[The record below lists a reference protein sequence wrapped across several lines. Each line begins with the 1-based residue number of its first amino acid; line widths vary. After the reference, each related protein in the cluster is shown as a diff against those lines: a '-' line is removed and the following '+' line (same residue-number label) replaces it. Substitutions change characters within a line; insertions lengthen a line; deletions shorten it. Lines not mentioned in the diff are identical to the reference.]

1 MAADYQ
7 AAYQRERI
15 MRQEAEQLLED
26 KSRELYASMQTLQET
41 LENLKAS
48 QNQLVQT
55 EKMASLG
62 VLAAGVAHEINNPIG
77 YITSNFNSLQEGLKY
92 IQSFI
97 NEMQPSIEV
106 ESSTEEIKKTW
117 NQLLKKYD
125 LEFLLED
132 FIDLSKETSEGLSR
146 VKQIVADLRA
156 FTREDKAEKIAVD
169 INDTLR
175 GSINILENQTKY
187 HANIVTKLGE
197 LPLVMGYAGK
207 LSQVFTNLISNAN
220 QAVDDN
226 GTIHIFTEKTDK
238 GIHISVQDN
247 GHGISEENM
256 SNLFTPFFTT
266 KPVGEGTGL
275 GLSIS
280 HGIIEEHGGTILVS
294 SELEVGTIFTVQIPL
309 NQISPNQIAADQ

>member
-1 MAADYQ
+1 MAVDYQ
-7 AAYQRERI
+7 AAYERERT
-15 MRQEAEQLLED
+15 MRQQAEQLLED
-26 KSRELYASMQTLQET
+26 KSRELYTSMQTLEQT
-41 LENLKAS
+41 LDDLKAS

-97 NEMQPSIEV
+97 ADMQPSIE
-106 ESSTEEIKKTW
+106 EEVDAEKIKNLW
-117 NQLLKKYD
+117 QQLLKKYD
-125 LEFLLED
+125 LVYLLED
-132 FIDLSKETSEGLSR
+132 FIDLSKETSEGLAR

-156 FTREDKAEKIAVD
+156 FTREDKAEKSRVD
-169 INDTLR
+169 INDILR

-187 HANIVTKLGE
+187 HANIVTKLTE
-197 LPLVMGYAGK
+197 IPTVMGFAGK

-226 GTIHIFTEKTDK
+226 GTIHIFTEKADD
-238 GIHISVQDN
+238 GIRISVQDN
-247 GHGISEENM
+247 GHGISEDNM
-256 SNLFTPFFTT
+256 KNLFTPFFTT
-266 KPVGEGTGL
+266 KPIGEGTGL

-280 HGIIEEHGGTILVS
+280 HGIIEEHGGEILVS
-294 SELEVGTIFTVQIPL
+294 SKIDVGTIFTVLIPL
-309 NQISPNQIAADQ
+309 SQIVEA

>member
-26 KSRELYASMQTLQET
+26 KSRELYSSMQALEET
-41 LENLKAS
+41 LEDLKAS

-97 NEMQPSIEV
+97 TDMRPSIENETDSEV
-106 ESSTEEIKKTW
+106 IKQTW
-117 NQLLKKYD
+117 NTLLKKYD
-125 LEFLLED
+125 LEYLLSD
-132 FIDLSKETSEGLSR
+132 FIDLSKETSEGLTR
-146 VKQIVADLRA
+146 VRQIIADLRA
-156 FTREDKAEKIAVD
+156 FTREDKAEKVPVD

-187 HANIVTKLGE
+187 HANIITKLSD
-197 LPLVMGYAGK
+197 LPLVMGYVGK

-226 GTIHIFTEKTDK
+226 GTIHIFTEKTDN
-238 GIHISVQDN
+238 GIHISVQDD
-247 GHGISEENM
+247 GHGISDENM
-256 SNLFTPFFTT
+256 KNLFTPFFTT

-294 SELEVGTIFTVQIPL
+294 SEPDIGTIFTVQIPL
-309 NQISPNQIAADQ
+309 NQIAADQ

>member
-7 AAYQRERI
+7 AAYQREKI

-41 LENLKAS
+41 LEDLKAS

-97 NEMQPSIEV
+97 NDMQPSIE
-106 ESSTEEIKKTW
+106 TENNSAEIKKTW
-117 NQLLKKYD
+117 HQLLKKYD

-132 FIDLSKETSEGLSR
+132 FIDLSKETSEGLGR

-156 FTREDKAEKIAVD
+156 FTREDKAEKIPVD

-175 GSINILENQTKY
+175 ASINILENQTKY
-187 HANIVTKLGE
+187 HANIITKLTD

-226 GTIHIFTEKTDK
+226 GSIHIFTEKTEK
-238 GIHISVQDN
+238 GIQISVQDN

-256 SNLFTPFFTT
+256 KNLFTPFFTT
-266 KPVGEGTGL
+266 KPIGEGTGL

-309 NQISPNQIAADQ
+309 NQISHNQIAADQ

>member
-1 MAADYQ
+1 MAVDYQ
-7 AAYQRERI
+7 AAYERERT
-15 MRQEAEQLLED
+15 MRQQAEQLLED
-26 KSRELYASMQTLQET
+26 KSRELYTSMQTLEQT
-41 LENLKAS
+41 LDDLKAS

-97 NEMQPSIEV
+97 ADMQPSIE
-106 ESSTEEIKKTW
+106 EEVDAEKIKNLW
-117 NQLLKKYD
+117 QQLLKKYD
-125 LEFLLED
+125 LVYLLED
-132 FIDLSKETSEGLSR
+132 FIDLSKETSEGLAR

-156 FTREDKAEKIAVD
+156 FTREDKAEKSRVD
-169 INDTLR
+169 INDILR

-187 HANIVTKLGE
+187 HANIVTKLTE
-197 LPLVMGYAGK
+197 IPTVMGFAGK

-226 GTIHIFTEKTDK
+226 GTIHIFTEKADD
-238 GIHISVQDN
+238 GIRISVQDN
-247 GHGISEENM
+247 GHGISEDNM
-256 SNLFTPFFTT
+256 KNLFTPFFTT
-266 KPVGEGTGL
+266 KPIGEGTGL

-280 HGIIEEHGGTILVS
+280 HGIIEEHGGEILVS
-294 SELEVGTIFTVQIPL
+294 SKIDVGTMFTVLIPL
-309 NQISPNQIAADQ
+309 SQIVEG

>member
-1 MAADYQ
+1 MAVDYQ
-7 AAYQRERI
+7 AAYERERT
-15 MRQEAEQLLED
+15 MRQQAEQLLED
-26 KSRELYASMQTLQET
+26 KSRELYTSMQTLEQT
-41 LENLKAS
+41 LDDLKAS

-97 NEMQPSIEV
+97 ADMQPSIE
-106 ESSTEEIKKTW
+106 EEVDAEKIKNLW
-117 NQLLKKYD
+117 QQLLKKYD
-125 LEFLLED
+125 LVYLLED
-132 FIDLSKETSEGLSR
+132 FIDLSKETSEGLAR

-156 FTREDKAEKIAVD
+156 FTREDKAEKSRVD
-169 INDTLR
+169 INDILR

-187 HANIVTKLGE
+187 HANIVTKLTE
-197 LPLVMGYAGK
+197 IPTVMGFAGK

-226 GTIHIFTEKTDK
+226 GTIHIFTEKADD
-238 GIHISVQDN
+238 GIRISVQDN
-247 GHGISEENM
+247 GHGISEDNM
-256 SNLFTPFFTT
+256 KNLFTPFFTT
-266 KPVGEGTGL
+266 KPIGEGTGL

-280 HGIIEEHGGTILVS
+280 HGIIEEHGGEILVS
-294 SELEVGTIFTVQIPL
+294 SKIDVGTMFTVLIPL
-309 NQISPNQIAADQ
+309 SQIMEG

>member
-1 MAADYQ
+1 MAVDYQ
-7 AAYQRERI
+7 AAYERERT
-15 MRQEAEQLLED
+15 MRQQAEQLLEG
-26 KSRELYASMQTLQET
+26 KSRELYTSMQTLEQT
-41 LENLKAS
+41 LDDLKAS

-97 NEMQPSIEV
+97 ADMQPSIE
-106 ESSTEEIKKTW
+106 EEVDAEKIKNLW
-117 NQLLKKYD
+117 QQLLKKYD
-125 LEFLLED
+125 LVYLLED
-132 FIDLSKETSEGLSR
+132 FIDLSKETSEGLAR

-156 FTREDKAEKIAVD
+156 FTREDKAEKSRVD
-169 INDTLR
+169 INDILR

-187 HANIVTKLGE
+187 HANIVTKLTE
-197 LPLVMGYAGK
+197 IPTVMGFAGK

-226 GTIHIFTEKTDK
+226 GTIHIFTEKADD
-238 GIHISVQDN
+238 GIRISVQDN
-247 GHGISEENM
+247 GHGISEDNM
-256 SNLFTPFFTT
+256 KNLFTPFFTT
-266 KPVGEGTGL
+266 KPIGEGTGL

-280 HGIIEEHGGTILVS
+280 HGIIEEHGGEILVS
-294 SELEVGTIFTVQIPL
+294 SKIDVGTMFTVLIPL
-309 NQISPNQIAADQ
+309 SQIMEG